1 MQPIS
6 YVFIQLSKEPRC
18 IVVCILSNLSCKA
31 RGARGQF
38 HSFNLWW
45 LMLWLISHYAGVDS
59 SRHILITSLGLVA
72 PTILKPAPTRC
83 HWQHHQQLHSDANV
97 GSTFNLDI
105 FTRRQHRGCQKQ
117 HLMAVCLHQRE
128 QFWSEIGF

>member
-1 MQPIS
+1 MFS
-6 YVFIQLSKEPRC
+6 SNYLKSRVAQL
-18 IVVCILSNLSCKA
+18 VVCILSNLSCKA
-31 RGARGQF
+31 RGGGQF

-83 HWQHHQQLHSDANV
+83 HWQHHQQLHSDTNIAF
-97 GSTFNLDI
+97 TFNLDI
-105 FTRRQHRGCQKQ
+105 LTRRQHQGCQKQ
-117 HLMAVCLHQRE
+117 HLHQRE
-128 QFWSEIGF
+128 QFWSEIGLNIF